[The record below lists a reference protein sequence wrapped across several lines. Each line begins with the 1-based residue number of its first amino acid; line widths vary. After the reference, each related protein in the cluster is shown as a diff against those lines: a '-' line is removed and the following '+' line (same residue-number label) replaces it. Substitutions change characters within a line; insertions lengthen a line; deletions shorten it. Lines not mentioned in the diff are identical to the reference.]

1 MHTIA
6 HYCTISHIIAQFCTM
21 QSLFL
26 SPLVVFGSR
35 RCFKQGTLVIER
47 ILHHMSCS
55 NWRVHTYLGP
65 FKRPFSLPGGLWR
78 TSFWRM
84 SLLLS
89 FPLQFHVCSPL
100 FEELCTGHDAYWQWL
115 PRDCRRRNQWQPGC
129 TMHRIHLDDCCLFHS
144 FMRHARCECRHFC
157 AEEKGA
163 FWLMLVIR
171 VSKAALAL
179 THDIHGTSLT
189 FCHIPRWSSG
199 QDFALSPR
207 RPGFDSPSGN
217 V

>member
-1 MHTIA
+1 MLQTRHLGYRAQHAI
-6 HYCTISHIIAQFCTM
+6 CTICTRTLDHLRGLA
-21 QSLFL
+21 LFQ
-26 SPLVVFGSR
+26 VVFGA
-35 RCFKQGTLVIER
+35 CL
-47 ILHHMSCS
+47 
-55 NWRVHTYLGP
+55 
-65 FKRPFSLPGGLWR
+65 FSFL
-78 TSFWRM
+78 
-84 SLLLS
+84 
-89 FPLQFHVCSPL
+89 FPLNFTCAPL
-100 FEELCTGHDAYWQWL
+100 HEELCTGNGDQWMML
-115 PRDCRRRNQWQPGC
+115 PTATDNAWWLCDCRRRNQWQPGC

-179 THDIHGTSLT
+179 THDIDGTFLL